1 MFGDSRKNGL
11 LLILRNIHVNCLTTS
26 FRSLK
31 CLFIIN
37 PGYRS
42 YKSKK
47 SRSHNNAIKKV
58 QIRSGS
64 RALGI
69 LLIRTAIAK
78 QHRQEPAFPTGPTW
92 LVRLLLHGGADQRI
106 GAASRIKFEDRSYDT
121 NWISQLLFPPTAPRK
136 SKAQCISQ
144 RKRKPRYPQTAPSSR
159 SDRPHPASCMTWPKH
174 RRPHRQV

>member
-1 MFGDSRKNGL
+1 M
-11 LLILRNIHVNCLTTS
+11 NCLTTS